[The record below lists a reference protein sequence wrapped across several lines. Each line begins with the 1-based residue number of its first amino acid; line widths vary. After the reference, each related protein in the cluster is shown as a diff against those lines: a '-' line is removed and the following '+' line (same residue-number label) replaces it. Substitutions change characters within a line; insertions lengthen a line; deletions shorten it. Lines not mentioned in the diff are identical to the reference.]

1 MRHSPF
7 RTRRK
12 SSTGE
17 AGQEERLERVR
28 LWTLEPMRTDSRRRM
43 AGGELRLGTDSTYM
57 GLLYNTYSCKTRWLY
72 IFTWVHNAA
81 RKNRDLQSL
90 QCLTRKMASKRAG
103 TFGLDTQPLGKCPR
117 RRIAEVGS

>member
-57 GLLYNTYSCKTRWLY
+57 GLLYDISSRKTRQNCL
-72 IFTWVHNAA
+72 ITWVHTAPRYNP
-81 RKNRDLQSL
+81 DLQSL
-90 QCLTRKMASKRAG
+90 QDLTAKMASKTAG
-103 TFGLDTQPLGKCPR
+103 TS
-117 RRIAEVGS
+117 A